1 MKELVVP
8 VGDPDDATRIAELVL
23 ARHRSEPARVHLLNV
38 QRPLPK
44 HISQFFSRADLS
56 DFHHETGMRALE
68 PVTSLLDR
76 AGVPHEDHVVVGKP
90 AESIVQF
97 AESHGGAEIVLDEEP
112 QGMLAVFGLGSIGSQ
127 VRRLL
132 VRHHTA
138 DMPPVSSA

>member
-8 VGDPDDATRIAELVL
+8 VGDPDDASRIAELIV
-23 ARHRSEPARVHLLNV
+23 ARLRSEPARVHLLNV

-56 DFHHETGMRALE
+56 DLHRETGMRALE
-68 PVTSLLDR
+68 PVTALLDR
-76 AGVPHEDHVVVGKP
+76 AGVKHEDHVMVGKP

-97 AESHGGAEIVLDEEP
+97 AESHGDAEIVLDDEP
-112 QGMLAVFGLGSIGSQ
+112 QGVLSVLGLGSIGSQ

-132 VRHHTA
+132 VRHHST

>member
-8 VGDPDDATRIAELVL
+8 VGDPDDASRIAGLVV
-23 ARHRSEPARVHLLNV
+23 ARLRSEPARVHLLNV

-44 HISQFFSRADLS
+44 HISQFFSRADLQ
-56 DFHHETGMRALE
+56 DVHHETGMRALA
-68 PVTSLLDR
+68 PVTALLDR
-76 AGVPHEDHVVVGKP
+76 AGVAHEEHVMVGKP

-97 AESHGGAEIVLDEEP
+97 AESRGGAEIVLDDEP
-112 QGMLAVFGLGSIGSQ
+112 QGVLSVFGLGSIGSQ